1 MNEVLPIV
9 VRNKN
14 LEILAKMLNSVAAKY
29 ECRVEYI
36 DDEDR
41 LVFHGDRDC
50 CRHITEETLALFP
63 AVDNAALPLACAAD
77 EQGR

>member
-14 LEILAKMLNSVAAKY
+14 LEILAKMINSVAVKY

-41 LVFHGDRDC
+41 LEFHGDRDC
-50 CRHITEETLALFP
+50 CRQITAETLALFP
-63 AVDNAALPLACAAD
+63 AAGNAPLPLACPVD
-77 EQGR
+77 EQG

>member
-14 LEILAKMLNSVAAKY
+14 LEILVKMINSVAVKY

-36 DDEDR
+36 DDEGR
-41 LVFHGDRDC
+41 LEFHGDRDC
-50 CRHITEETLALFP
+50 CRHITAETLALFP
-63 AVDNAALPLACAAD
+63 SADNAPLPIACPAD
-77 EQGR
+77 EQG